1 MTSTFDHLA
10 TFYYWTKE
18 MPEIV
23 PLIEAIY
30 DEAIA
35 QSSKVNPKI
44 LSWDTW
50 KLRETYTKLH
60 GELGAKAYFLNEVH
74 NRLDHGGYH
83 FKCVRRD
90 LDWLIHQIYKWIE
103 RRDDPYTWISIRDLK
118 PSSRKKYKRILDELK
133 KLIKSGFFKC
143 EIIDTVTKRWLEDRS

>member
-1 MTSTFDHLA
+1 
-10 TFYYWTKE
+10 
-18 MPEIV
+18 MPEIT
-23 PLIEAIY
+23 PLVEAIF

-50 KLRETYTKLH
+50 KRKETYRKVH

-74 NRLDHGGYH
+74 SKLDHGDYH
-83 FKCVRRD
+83 LKCVERD
-90 LDWLIHQIYKWIE
+90 LDWLIRQIHFWIE
-103 RRDDPYTWISIRDLK
+103 RRDDPYTVISVRDLK
-118 PSSRKKYKRILDELK
+118 PSSRRKYKRILDELK

-143 EIIDTVTKRWLEDRS
+143 EIVDRATKKWLNS